1 MKYYRRIG
9 RESNTIK
16 MIGEEKYFYLESL
29 LDDGDVVIYI
39 GLNGNAWETCLSSM
53 KNRICFHPVL
63 STAGVDI
70 DNYCRNKSI
79 PHVNLLILDDA
90 DIRVMHSADMA
101 RRLLENEAVDFI
113 WFECNSAS
121 LDHEILSGIEVY
133 GYSLFS
139 LSGTGKLKHVSSPD
153 YGLSRYVSDPYL
165 SVCARLHRYVINDRK
180 GMFNYVGLFSKY
192 GISPDGLIHVG
203 AHHGEEI
210 DNYKIAGVKKIIMIE
225 ADPESYSVLSKNC
238 DAYDDI
244 ITINA
249 LVADEECEVE
259 FHRMSSSQSSSMF
272 DLKDHSRIYSSI
284 TKTDTVRLHATPLD
298 KLIDELDIDENE
310 YNVLA
315 LDTQGAELKILHGA
329 RRTLKHI
336 DAIITEVNY
345 KELYEGGAFIWDLDR
360 YLEDFGFKRM
370 ETVSPHHPSWG
381 DAFYIRT

>member
-1 MKYYRRIG
+1 M
-9 RESNTIK
+9 
-16 MIGEEKYFYLESL
+16 
-29 LDDGDVVIYI
+29 
-39 GLNGNAWETCLSSM
+39 
-53 KNRICFHPVL
+53 
-63 STAGVDI
+63 
-70 DNYCRNKSI
+70 
-79 PHVNLLILDDA
+79 
-90 DIRVMHSADMA
+90 
-101 RRLLENEAVDFI
+101 
-113 WFECNSAS
+113 
-121 LDHEILSGIEVY
+121 
-133 GYSLFS
+133 
-139 LSGTGKLKHVSSPD
+139 
-153 YGLSRYVSDPYL
+153 
-165 SVCARLHRYVINDRK
+165 
-180 GMFNYVGLFSKY
+180 
-192 GISPDGLIHVG
+192 
-203 AHHGEEI
+203 
-210 DNYKIAGVKKIIMIE
+210 
-225 ADPESYSVLSKNC
+225 
-238 DAYDDI
+238 
-244 ITINA
+244 
-249 LVADEECEVE
+249 ADEECEVE